1 MFSFLYGSGLSIRII
16 GLHVLLYA
24 RNCFLRLSAFYLPV
38 VHCWCGPHKKGTMLL
53 LFPLLANS
61 LPQLRFK
68 TESQVWSCWDPNCC
82 NIWVPSAFYFFYCNV
97 RVRLPYSAKF
107 ILPKERKQ
115 SLSSFLTTCADRT
128 AGAATASSCLA
139 RMLELFSRE
148 FSP

>member
-1 MFSFLYGSGLSIRII
+1 MLEIVSPFVYF
-16 GLHVLLYA
+16 
-24 RNCFLRLSAFYLPV
+24 FLPV
-38 VHCWCGPHKKGTMLL
+38 VHCWCDPHKKGTMLL

-82 NIWVPSAFYFFYCNV
+82 NICMPSAFDFFSCNV
-97 RVRLPYSAKF
+97 RVQLPYSAKF